1 MHAAHFSFL
10 QNVAPKAGTA
20 VTTQEGAPPAA
31 GGGAPPQQAA
41 PAQSPLSMLFPFII
55 LIPFIWMM
63 FRRQKKEQQ
72 ERAKLKKGDKVAT
85 QAGLVGELVELGEQ
99 TSKLKVAAGVT
110 IEVLSSSLMPFVQP
124 APKKDEIKADA
135 KVAAEKK

>member
-31 GGGAPPQQAA
+31 GGSAPQQQAA
-41 PAQSPLSMLFPFII
+41 PPSPLSMLFPFII

-85 QAGLVGELVELGEQ
+85 QAGLVGELIELGEQ

-110 IEVLSSSLMPFVQP
+110 IEVLSSSLMPFVTAP
-124 APKKDEIKADA
+124 AKKDEVKADA
-135 KVAAEKK
+135 KVVATEKK